1 MKLINQEY
9 SIKIN
14 EYLPMLFFSFS
25 GKFKETVKKLK
36 LPSFFYNVVHL
47 KIHLVRLA

>member
-1 MKLINQEY
+1 MKTITQEY

-14 EYLPMLFFSFS
+14 EYLTMLFFTFS

-36 LPSFFYNVVHL
+36 LPYYFYNVVHL
-47 KIHLVRLA
+47 KFIS